1 MGGCTK
7 DNIIMIKKKDM
18 ENLDG
23 QMVAGLK
30 DSGSTENKKDM
41 EFIII
46 LEVK

>member
-1 MGGCTK
+1 MVGCTK

-23 QMVAGLK
+23 QMVA
-30 DSGSTENKKDM
+30 DSRGNGSMENKKDM
-41 EFIII
+41 EYIII